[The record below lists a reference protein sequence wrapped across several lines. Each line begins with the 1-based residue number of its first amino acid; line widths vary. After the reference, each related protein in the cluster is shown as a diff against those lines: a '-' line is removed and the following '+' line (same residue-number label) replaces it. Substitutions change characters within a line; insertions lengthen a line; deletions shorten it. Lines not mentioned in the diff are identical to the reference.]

1 MFHFC
6 SSIVFLLIFCKAAF
20 AEKENIVKVREFSNP
35 FLADFRLSSTPN
47 DEELGAFQEALR
59 LIKVD
64 KILSERYADQK
75 NTRNFF
81 QKVIKYDDFFN
92 RLHKGVW
99 QTLIDEKEGR
109 FPQKKLV
116 EINGGGSDC
125 IVLFS
130 SYDRIYPHYLLTLIE
145 ALKEVGIQGWVY
157 YRLGGY
163 PLPTQSEL
171 VYTGVPYAFKLF
183 MLEEARNLGFRYLL
197 WLDSSLFPLKNPQSL
212 FEVIRQ
218 KGVLYKDVAPLPEF
232 LLEQTRQD
240 IRLFT
245 GIDVLQCRHL
255 RMPVFGIDTNLK
267 WFQAFLDDH
276 RELVKIGTPFVSGL
290 PEEFVLT
297 ALKEI
302 YFAKQISPT
311 ANLLGFH
318 FVPAVSQKNYFYL
331 RHH

>member
-1 MFHFC
+1 MYRFYFLG
-6 SSIVFLLIFCKAAF
+6 VFLFYFCGTIF
-20 AEKENIVKVREFSNP
+20 AEKENFMKVRKFSNP
-35 FLADFRLSSTPN
+35 FLADFPLSSAPN

-59 LIKVD
+59 WIKVD
-64 KILSERYADQK
+64 KILSERYADPK
-75 NTRNFF
+75 NRGNFF
-81 QKVIKYDDFFN
+81 QKIIKYEDFAN
-92 RLHKGVW
+92 RLHRGLW
-99 QTLIDEKEGR
+99 QTLIDRKEGR

-116 EINGGGSDC
+116 EINGGGADC

-145 ALKEVGIQGWVY
+145 ALKEVGFQGWVY

-163 PLPTQSEL
+163 PQPTHTEL
-171 VYTGVPYAFKLF
+171 VYAGVPYAFKLF

-197 WLDSSLFPLKNPQSL
+197 WLDSSLFPLKNPQPL

-232 LLEQTRQD
+232 LLEQTRRD
-240 IRLFT
+240 IELLT
-245 GIDVLQCRHL
+245 GIDVMDCRHL
-255 RMPVFGIDTNLK
+255 RMPVFGIDTHLN

-302 YFAKQISPT
+302 YFAKQIRPT
-311 ANLLGFH
+311 GNLLGFH